1 MQRDLKRPCIST
13 PISKWKRKILDAIV
27 FHINIIQIFLL
38 RRARF
43 VEIIPKV
50 RSNIFNSSSVT
61 LERGKKSSLTRHA
74 DAAEGSRVVETGAI
88 VLTGMGFALVHVR
101 FASRPRESLRAV
113 ASERAG
119 RVHANTIVLARGS
132 WNGEENIFFS
142 NDRREETEQ
151 ESIASEANGF
161 A

>member
-1 MQRDLKRPCIST
+1 
-13 PISKWKRKILDAIV
+13 
-27 FHINIIQIFLL
+27 
-38 RRARF
+38 
-43 VEIIPKV
+43 
-50 RSNIFNSSSVT
+50 
-61 LERGKKSSLTRHA
+61 
-74 DAAEGSRVVETGAI
+74 
-88 VLTGMGFALVHVR
+88 MGFALVHVR

-119 RVHANTIVLARGS
+119 RVHANTVVLARGS
-132 WNGEENIFFS
+132 WNEEENIFFS

>member
-1 MQRDLKRPCIST
+1 
-13 PISKWKRKILDAIV
+13 
-27 FHINIIQIFLL
+27 
-38 RRARF
+38 
-43 VEIIPKV
+43 
-50 RSNIFNSSSVT
+50 
-61 LERGKKSSLTRHA
+61 
-74 DAAEGSRVVETGAI
+74 
-88 VLTGMGFALVHVR
+88 MGFALVHVR

-119 RVHANTIVLARGS
+119 RVHANTVVLARGS
-132 WNGEENIFFS
+132 WNKEENIFFS

>member
-1 MQRDLKRPCIST
+1 
-13 PISKWKRKILDAIV
+13 
-27 FHINIIQIFLL
+27 
-38 RRARF
+38 
-43 VEIIPKV
+43 
-50 RSNIFNSSSVT
+50 
-61 LERGKKSSLTRHA
+61 
-74 DAAEGSRVVETGAI
+74 
-88 VLTGMGFALVHVR
+88 MGFALVHVR

-119 RVHANTIVLARGS
+119 RVHANTVVLARGS

>member
-1 MQRDLKRPCIST
+1 
-13 PISKWKRKILDAIV
+13 
-27 FHINIIQIFLL
+27 
-38 RRARF
+38 
-43 VEIIPKV
+43 
-50 RSNIFNSSSVT
+50 
-61 LERGKKSSLTRHA
+61 
-74 DAAEGSRVVETGAI
+74 
-88 VLTGMGFALVHVR
+88 MGFALVHVR

-119 RVHANTIVLARGS
+119 RVHANTVVLARGS
-132 WNGEENIFFS
+132 WNEEENILFS

>member
-1 MQRDLKRPCIST
+1 
-13 PISKWKRKILDAIV
+13 
-27 FHINIIQIFLL
+27 
-38 RRARF
+38 
-43 VEIIPKV
+43 
-50 RSNIFNSSSVT
+50 
-61 LERGKKSSLTRHA
+61 
-74 DAAEGSRVVETGAI
+74 
-88 VLTGMGFALVHVR
+88 MGFALVHVR

-119 RVHANTIVLARGS
+119 RVHANTVVLARGS
-132 WNGEENIFFS
+132 WNEEKTFFFAIS